1 MLSYRVY
8 ILIIENDI
16 LTSFIVATSV
26 VEVGRLASDHVVV
39 VIVFD
44 VVSWY
49 SDFIAVVVAAVA
61 ADHVSDAAVVC
72 FQVFCVIIFQTWQ
85 LEINR

>member
-44 VVSWY
+44 VVS
-49 SDFIAVVVAAVA
+49 
-61 ADHVSDAAVVC
+61 
-72 FQVFCVIIFQTWQ
+72 
-85 LEINR
+85 